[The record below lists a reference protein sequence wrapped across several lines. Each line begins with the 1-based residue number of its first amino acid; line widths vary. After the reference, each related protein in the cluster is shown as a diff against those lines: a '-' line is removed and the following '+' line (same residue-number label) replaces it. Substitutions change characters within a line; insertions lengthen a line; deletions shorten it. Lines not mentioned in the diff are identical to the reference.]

1 MELER
6 RSAVVVLS
14 DAELVRT
21 AQGGDATSLGILL
34 ERHRAPLHAL
44 ALRILGHAPQA
55 QDAVQDAFLIA
66 LGNIDRLREPE
77 AVGAWLRAI
86 LRNVCLQR
94 LRQGRGEILFDELAG
109 RLEREPYEPSAEES
123 IDRLALRDW
132 VWTALSEL
140 PEPLRVTAM
149 LRYFGSYSSYEE
161 LSAILGVPLGTVRSR
176 LSRVKAKLA
185 DALLKTAKLE
195 HEEARD
201 LAESRARFFAKA
213 FDEFNRRQSYEMFTN
228 AFSDDLVMAF
238 SDGTIRRGR
247 AFLLA
252 ELEEDLEAGIKLHPT
267 NVLASKGMTV
277 MEGDFENPPHAPF
290 HCPPATSMVF
300 FHRDGAIRRVRRHF
314 APRPEKGRHNRREE

>member
-1 MELER
+1 M
-6 RSAVVVLS
+6 ALS
-14 DAELVRT
+14 DAELVRM

-34 ERHRAPLHAL
+34 ERHRAPLYAL
-44 ALRILGHAPQA
+44 ALRMLGYAPQA

-66 LGNIDRLREPE
+66 LRNIDRLRQPE
-77 AVGAWLRAI
+77 AVGGWLRAI
-86 LRNVCLQR
+86 LRNVCLEW
-94 LRQGRGEILFDELAG
+94 LRHRRGEILFDELAG
-109 RLEREPYEPSAEES
+109 RFEQEPYEPSAEEA

-247 AFLLA
+247 ALLLA
-252 ELEEDLEAGIKLHPT
+252 ELEGDLEAGIKLHPT
-267 NVLASKGMTV
+267 NVLASKGTTV
-277 MEGDFENPPHAPF
+277 MEGDFENPPDDPF

-300 FHRDGAIRRVRRHF
+300 FHQDGAVRQVRRYF
-314 APRPEKGRHNRREE
+314 APRPQSGHYDRRGE

>member
-44 ALRILGHAPQA
+44 ALRILGYAPQA

-109 RLEREPYEPSAEES
+109 RFEREPYEPSAEEA

-185 DALLKTAKLE
+185 DALLKTA
-195 HEEARD
+195 EA
-201 LAESRARFFAKA
+201 L
-213 FDEFNRRQSYEMFTN
+213 DEFNRKRSHEMFTGV
-228 AFSDDLVMAF
+228 FSDDLVMAF
-238 SDGTIRRGR
+238 SDGSICHGHT
-247 AFLLA
+247 ALVA
-252 ELEEDLEAGIKLHPT
+252 ELEGDLEAGIKLHPT
-267 NVLASKGMTV
+267 NVLANKGMTV

-300 FHRDGAIRRVRRHF
+300 FHQDGAVRQVRRYF
-314 APRPEKGRHNRREE
+314 APRPQSGHYDRRGE